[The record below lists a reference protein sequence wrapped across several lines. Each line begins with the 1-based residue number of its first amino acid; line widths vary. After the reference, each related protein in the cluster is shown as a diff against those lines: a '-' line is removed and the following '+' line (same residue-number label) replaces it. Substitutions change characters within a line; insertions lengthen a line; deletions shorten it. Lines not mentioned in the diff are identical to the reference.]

1 MLARVAVEDAAHGVF
16 LYISAALIAK
26 RNLLAAL
33 VLCLPAAQAPAQEAD
48 GQRGLGGGLAVV
60 PRYPGSDRHETR
72 FFPVISFT
80 FGRLFV
86 GGDPGGGDGGGV
98 GMRLFG
104 DKSWTLGAAL
114 SVDFGKAREESD
126 DPRLQG
132 LGDID
137 GTVRAT
143 LFAVYRYRWLAV
155 RAGVSPDIGGENQG
169 TLARLDFL
177 ARYAAT
183 ERLTFSAGPGLTW
196 ASGQYARTFFA
207 IDAEQS
213 ARSGLPQYE
222 AGRGVNN
229 VRVSIGATQ
238 AISRSWTAGARAA
251 RAKLVGDAADSPVTA
266 DRWQDAFAV
275 FFHYRF

>member
-1 MLARVAVEDAAHGVF
+1 MLACIVALPIQAQDGDA
-16 LYISAALIAK
+16 
-26 RNLLAAL
+26 R
-33 VLCLPAAQAPAQEAD
+33 P
-48 GQRGLGGGLAVV
+48 GLGGGLALV

-72 FFPVISFT
+72 FFPIISLS
-80 FGRLFV
+80 FGRVFV
-86 GGDPGGGDGGGV
+86 GGDPGGGEGGGV

-104 DKSWTLGAAL
+104 AKNWTFGAAL
-114 SVDFGKAREESD
+114 SADFGKAREESD

-143 LFAVYRYRWLAV
+143 LFAAYQYRWLAL

-169 TLARLDFL
+169 TLARFDLF
-177 ARYAAT
+177 ARYAAA
-183 ERLTFSAGPGLTW
+183 ERLIFSAGPGLTW

-222 AGRGVNN
+222 AARGLNN
-229 VRVSIGATQ
+229 VRFSVGATYL
-238 AISRSWTAGARAA
+238 ISKDWTAGARAA
-251 RAKLVGDAADSPVTA
+251 RGKLVGDAADSPVTA

-275 FFHYRF
+275 FLNHRF

>member
-1 MLARVAVEDAAHGVF
+1 MVLRLLLIFFTTSVF
-16 LYISAALIAK
+16 AQDREGSA
-26 RNLLAAL
+26 
-33 VLCLPAAQAPAQEAD
+33 
-48 GQRGLGGGLAVV
+48 GLGGGLAVV

-86 GGDPGGGDGGGV
+86 GGDPGGGEGGGV
-98 GMRLFG
+98 GVRLLG
-104 DKSWTLGAAL
+104 DKNWTLGFALAA
-114 SVDFGKAREESD
+114 DFDKAREESD

-143 LFAVYRYRWLAV
+143 LFAVYQYRWLAL

-169 TLARLDFL
+169 TLARLDLFG
-177 ARYAAT
+177 RYAAT
-183 ERLTFSAGPGLTW
+183 KQLIFNAGPGLTW

-229 VRVSIGATQ
+229 VRVSIGATYLVTK
-238 AISRSWTAGARAA
+238 SLTAGARAA

-275 FFHYRF
+275 FLNYRF

>member
-1 MLARVAVEDAAHGVF
+1 MVLKYIIPLLVWMLAFPVQ
-16 LYISAALIAK
+16 
-26 RNLLAAL
+26 
-33 VLCLPAAQAPAQEAD
+33 AQDSEGHA
-48 GQRGLGGGLAVV
+48 GLGGGLAVV

-72 FFPVISFT
+72 FFPLISFS

-86 GGDPGGGDGGGV
+86 GGDPGGGEGGGV

-104 DKSWTLGAAL
+104 DKNWTLGFAL
-114 SVDFGKAREESD
+114 SADFGKAREESD

-143 LFAVYRYRWLAV
+143 LFTVYQYRWLAL

-169 TLARLDFL
+169 TLARFDIFG
-177 ARYAAT
+177 RYPAT
-183 ERLTFSAGPGLTW
+183 ERLIFNAGPGLTW

-222 AGRGVNN
+222 AARGVNN
-229 VRVSIGATQ
+229 VRVSIGATYLMTK
-238 AISRSWTAGARAA
+238 SWTAGARAA
-251 RAKLVGDAADSPVTA
+251 RAKLVGDAADSPLTA

-275 FFHYRF
+275 FLNYRF

>member
-1 MLARVAVEDAAHGVF
+1 MVLRLFLILFTTSVF
-16 LYISAALIAK
+16 G
-26 RNLLAAL
+26 
-33 VLCLPAAQAPAQEAD
+33 QD
-48 GQRGLGGGLAVV
+48 GEGRAGLGGGLAVV

-72 FFPVISFT
+72 FFPVISFSV
-80 FGRLFV
+80 GRLFV
-86 GGDPGGGDGGGV
+86 GGDPGGGEGGGV

-104 DKSWTLGAAL
+104 DRHWTLGFAL
-114 SVDFGKAREESD
+114 SADFGKAREESD

-143 LFAVYRYRWLAV
+143 LFAVYQYRWLAV

-169 TLARLDFL
+169 TLTRFDIFG
-177 ARYAAT
+177 RYAAT
-183 ERLTFSAGPGLTW
+183 DRLIFSAGPGLTW

-222 AGRGVNN
+222 AGRGVSN
-229 VRVSIGATQ
+229 VRASIGATYLLTK
-238 AISRSWTAGARAA
+238 SWTAGARAA

-266 DRWQDAFAV
+266 ARWQDALAV
-275 FFHYRF
+275 FLNYRF